1 MAADAIRDDELAVDG
16 DDRPDHVAALGGR
29 WAALVPW
36 AIGLV
41 VAVVW
46 LGPALGPG
54 SLFNLDLILP
64 HEVPVPRGAWGLGP
78 ELPRRV
84 PFMLPAAW
92 LSPLVGGD
100 TVGKAML
107 VATICLAFVG
117 AYRLVVARSVLA
129 AVGAGLVFSLSPFL
143 LTRLAVGH
151 VMIAATMALLP
162 WAYPTLLRPGDR
174 LERTLLWCAALGFT
188 GNYGGMV
195 ALVVVAAGLVGT
207 RGRRAGPVLGVWL
220 VAQLPWLVPG
230 LVVYQ
235 QGTRLADAT
244 GFATVAEGPT
254 GFVSVLAGH
263 GFWNTY
269 HQVGW
274 AESWVVAPLALVLAG
289 LALVGH
295 RDLPAAWRAPAAALA
310 GIGLAV
316 ALVSTVPALRPVM
329 DWLTSNPVGQNV
341 RESQRLLPLYL
352 AWMAPAAGLGAARL
366 GRRLA
371 EGRRLRGGDEAGSG
385 AARGGPSPHPGLA
398 MVVTALPLALALVLA
413 GPGTWGLGGQLAAV
427 RMPADW
433 EAVRDRVVAEPG
445 TAVVVP
451 WEAYADARLGGVV
464 RHVLNPWPIYL
475 GGDVIV
481 SSDLRTSTEP
491 TAERAD
497 PREPRVRT
505 LAAEV
510 ADGRAVSDELARLG
524 VRWVV
529 FHRVGGYRP
538 YESLERDPGLERVVT
553 GTDVFLYRVRDWPG
567 AAVGADGEPVPIE
580 GVVEPLA
587 RLDPSG
593 PVTWYRPA
601 ARGWL
606 RGTAAA
612 GETET
617 GALALPAGS
626 GPVWFWPSLVVLL
639 ADAVT
644 GAAVLWAGVR
654 VRRERRSK
662 GAEG

>member
-1 MAADAIRDDELAVDG
+1 VAADAIRDDDLAVDG
-16 DDRPDHVAALGGR
+16 DGLPGAARIGGRVAAL
-29 WAALVPW
+29 APW
-36 AIGLV
+36 ALGLV

-64 HEVPVPRGAWGLGP
+64 QEVPVPRGAWGLGP

-107 VATICLAFVG
+107 VATIGVAFVG
-117 AYRLVVARSVLA
+117 AYRLVADRSRLA

-151 VMIAATMALLP
+151 VMIALSMALLP
-162 WAYPTLLRPGDR
+162 WAYPTLLRPGEH
-174 LERTLLWCAALGFT
+174 LERTLLWCAAFGFT

-195 ALVVVAAGLVGT
+195 ALVVVAAGLVTT
-207 RGRRAGPVLGVWL
+207 RFRRAGPVFGVWL
-220 VAQLPWLVPG
+220 LAQLPWLVPG
-230 LVVYQ
+230 LVVYL
-235 QGTRLADAT
+235 QGTRLADST
-244 GFATVAEGPT
+244 GFATVADGPA
-254 GFVSVLAGH
+254 GIVSVLAGH

-274 AESWVVAPLALVLAG
+274 AESWVVAPLALVLGG

-295 RDLPAAWRAPAAALA
+295 RELPGAWRTPAAALA
-310 GIGLAV
+310 AIGLVV
-316 ALVSTVPALRPVM
+316 ALVSTVSVLRPVT

-366 GRRLA
+366 GRRLH
-371 EGRRLRGGDEAGSG
+371 GRPGS
-385 AARGGPSPHPGLA
+385 A
-398 MVVTALPLALALVLA
+398 MAVTALPLAVALVLA
-413 GPGTWGLGGQLAAV
+413 GPGAWGLGGQLAAV
-427 RMPADW
+427 PMPADW
-433 EAVRDRVVAEPG
+433 ESVRDRVVAEPG

-497 PREPRVRT
+497 PREPRVRA

-510 ADGRAVSDELARLG
+510 VEGRPVSEELARLG

-529 FHRVGGYRP
+529 FHRVGSYRP
-538 YESLERDPGLERVVT
+538 YESLERDAGLERVVT

-567 AAVGADGEPVPIE
+567 AATGPEGEPVAVH

-593 PVTWYRPA
+593 PVTWHRPA
-601 ARGWL
+601 AGGWL

-612 GETET
+612 GETEA
-617 GALALPAGS
+617 GAVALPGGS

-639 ADAVT
+639 ADAITVV
-644 GAAVLWAGVR
+644 GVIWAGAR
-654 VRRERRSK
+654 WRRERRPK